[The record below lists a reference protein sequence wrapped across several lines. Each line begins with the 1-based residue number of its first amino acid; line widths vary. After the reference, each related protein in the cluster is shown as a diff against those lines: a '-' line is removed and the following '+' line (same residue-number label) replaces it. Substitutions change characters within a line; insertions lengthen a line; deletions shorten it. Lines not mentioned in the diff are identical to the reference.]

1 MKKVI
6 VTLIM
11 TFIIVLTMF
20 FISGCGNDVNNSA
33 DNNRI
38 DEGPWFET
46 EFHDFK
52 LGENEF
58 IPVFSFYNNEIYF
71 IVDSA
76 DEKADT
82 VHMVLKKMSLD
93 DYSISDLAMFSSKE
107 TGLILNLYVDASGIY
122 MTGQNVQGNKENTK
136 VLSAEYKIIVCD
148 LDGTIRENMN
158 VTEMLKDKV
167 SEHEAVYLT
176 GVICDKEGN
185 VIVTDNTTFIM
196 AFNGEGE
203 KIADI
208 NCDYWGNGFLKS
220 ADGTVYYSYTNELTW
235 KQCFAPVDV
244 KADKLGK
251 KAGEVASL
259 ITYNYGMDANENV
272 WFSEENT
279 LVSYNLKNE
288 EKENILDWIDYDI
301 TTDSVRMVEVLE
313 DGSIVACLEHLSQ
326 DELVYEIAVF
336 KQSEQPL
343 DEKTVITYATFGV
356 DTDIMEAIVRFNKNS
371 EEYRIKVIDYYDEEK
386 YEEAWNEYNQAVL
399 DENFADIVNVGWSN
413 YKMMAEKGLYAD
425 LNEFMV
431 SDANI
436 NREDYFENILS
447 AYEVDGKLYAIPVSF
462 SVSTF
467 AGKEEKWGNRETI
480 SLDDVK
486 EMMDD
491 MPANV
496 EIMDNITQDAF
507 VFFML
512 QGSLDKFVDWEAG
525 ECSFASK
532 EFVEILNLSKRF
544 PEESG
549 ETHSYNETIT
559 NFQKNKV
566 LLYDCELYGIE
577 DYQVTKT
584 MLGDEIVALGYPGAN
599 GGLIQSDGSLLA
611 ISEAS
616 PNKEAAWEFVKCMIS
631 EEYQTNYIY
640 YNNPIHKGAFEKQM
654 QSAMEKKCYVDADG
668 NEVEREKMTYVWDDL
683 EIKVYAATEE
693 DVAEYRKIVEGA
705 TTLAT
710 YEQKIMTIVEE
721 EAEAFFTDQKSAEEV
736 ARIIQ
741 SRVKI
746 YVNEAK

>member
-1 MKKVI
+1 MKKVL
-6 VTLIM
+6 VTLFLL
-11 TFIIVLTMF
+11 FIVVLSTLFM
-20 FISGCGNDVNNSA
+20 GCGNDA
-33 DNNRI
+33 DNSEDNNHV
-38 DEGPWFET
+38 DKGPWFEPA
-46 EFHDFK
+46 FHDFK
-52 LGENEF
+52 LGEDEF
-58 IPVFSFYNNEIYF
+58 VPVFSFYNNEIYF
-71 IVDSA
+71 IADSV
-76 DEKADT
+76 DEKTDA
-82 VHMVLKKMSLD
+82 VHMVLKKISLD
-93 DYSISDLAMFSSKE
+93 DYSVSDLAMFSSKA

-122 MTGQNVQGNKENTK
+122 MTGQNVQGNKEP
-136 VLSAEYKIIVCD
+136 EYNIVVCD
-148 LDGTIRENMN
+148 LDGTIRENMDI
-158 VTEMLKDKV
+158 TEMLKDKV
-167 SEHEAVYLT
+167 SENEAVYLT
-176 GVICDKEGN
+176 GIICDNEGN
-185 VIVTDNTTFIM
+185 IIVTDNTTFVM

-251 KAGEVASL
+251 RVGEVASL
-259 ITYNYGMDANENV
+259 MTYNYCIDANEAV

-279 LVSYNLKNE
+279 LTSYNLKTE
-288 EKENILDWIDYDI
+288 EKEVILDWIDYDI

-313 DGSIVACLEHLSQ
+313 DGSIVVCLENLSQ
-326 DELVYEIAVF
+326 DQLVYEIAVF
-336 KQSEQPL
+336 KESTQPL
-343 DEKTVITYATFGV
+343 EEKTVITYATFGT

-371 EEYRIKVIDYYDEEK
+371 EEYRIKVIDYYDEEN

-413 YKMMAEKGLYAD
+413 YKMMAEKGLYAN
-425 LNEFMV
+425 LNDFMD
-431 SDANI
+431 SDADI
-436 NREDYFENILS
+436 NRGDYFENILS

-462 SVSTF
+462 SVSTLV
-467 AGKEEKWGNRETI
+467 GKEEIWGNRETI

-512 QGSLDKFVDWEAG
+512 QGSLDKFVDWETG

-549 ETHSYNETIT
+549 ETDSYNEMIT
-559 NFQKNKV
+559 AFQKNKV

-584 MLGDEIVALGYPGAN
+584 MLGDEIVALGYPSAN

-611 ISEAS
+611 ISEES

-640 YNNPIHKGAFEKQM
+640 YNNPIHKGAFEKRL
-654 QSAMEKKCYVDADG
+654 QSAMETNCYIDDNG
-668 NEVEREKMTYVWDDL
+668 NEVEKSKMSYVMDDL
-683 EIKVYAATEE
+683 EIEVYAATKADAE
-693 DVAEYRKIVEGA
+693 EYRKIIEGA

-721 EAEAFFTDQKSAEEV
+721 ESEAFFADQKSAED
-736 ARIIQ
+736 AAKIIQ
-741 SRVKI
+741 SRAKI
-746 YVNEAK
+746 YVNERR